1 MKHPERIK
9 EYLEH
14 ISEAIDRA
22 IGYLQDNADFA
33 SFQEDHRNQ
42 DAVVRNIEII
52 GEAASRIQKS
62 GPEFTVQHPEVPW
75 TQMRAMRNLVIHEYF
90 SLDLKIIW
98 STIKNDLPSL
108 KRQIDI
114 LLQGLQ
120 RDSGTL

>member
-1 MKHPERIK
+1 
-9 EYLEH
+9 
-14 ISEAIDRA
+14 
-22 IGYLQDNADFA
+22 
-33 SFQEDHRNQ
+33 
-42 DAVVRNIEII
+42 VRNIEII

>member
-1 MKHPERIK
+1 
-9 EYLEH
+9 
-14 ISEAIDRA
+14 
-22 IGYLQDNADFA
+22 
-33 SFQEDHRNQ
+33 
-42 DAVVRNIEII
+42 VRNIEII

-62 GPEFTVQHPEVPW
+62 GPEFTVRHPEVPW